1 MKETHYH
8 RTAGLGMI
16 MVAGSLAA
24 IAIIGLFI
32 GEDVLFADRIQRADT
47 AHYVACSESDFVADD
62 CQKYMIYVQYEKCVA
77 EQDLESPE
85 CHRYTTWVES
95 AIFEECRANRDVS
108 SPQCQKYVDIYEG
121 T

>member
-1 MKETHYH
+1 
-8 RTAGLGMI
+8 
-16 MVAGSLAA
+16 
-24 IAIIGLFI
+24 
-32 GEDVLFADRIQRADT
+32 
-47 AHYVACSESDFVADD
+47 
-62 CQKYMIYVQYEKCVA
+62 MIYVQYEKCVA

-85 CHRYTTWVES
+85 CHKYTTWVES